1 MGKRTGYPHGTFSFA
16 DVMTT
21 DVDGAKSFYSE
32 FFGWSAQTTRAGTA
46 EEYTLFSMDGAP
58 VAGTFVQPPE
68 QRDQGIPPNWVSYIN
83 VDDVDE
89 TSRLAREAGGSVV
102 VEPRDVADAGRMS
115 AILDT
120 HGAGFCIWEPRKHFG
135 AGIVNE
141 PGAMS
146 WNELRSPDPKSVQ
159 NFYTLLFGWSYQ
171 ETDMGGGL
179 AYVGV
184 NVGGKLNGGMIPSQ
198 VMGPDVPPHWGVYF
212 AVEDTDEAVERAQG
226 IGAKVLAPPMDV
238 PMGSFASLADPQ
250 GAAFSILA
258 GQLDP

>member
-1 MGKRTGYPHGTFSFA
+1 MGPSPFTQSSSGGRPR
-16 DVMTT
+16 
-21 DVDGAKSFYSE
+21 
-32 FFGWSAQTTRAGTA
+32 TTRAGTT
-46 EEYTLFSMDGAP
+46 EEYTLFSKDGAP
-58 VAGTFVQPPE
+58 VAGTFEQPPE
-68 QRDQGIPPNWVSYIN
+68 QRDQGIPPNWVSYIT

-115 AILDT
+115 AILDP

-141 PGAMS
+141 RGAMS
-146 WNELRSPDPKSVQ
+146 WNELRLPDPKSVQ
-159 NFYTLLFGWSYQ
+159 DFYTQLFGWSYE

-184 NVGGKLNGGMIPSQ
+184 SVGGKLNGGMIPSQ

-212 AVEDTDEAVERAQG
+212 GVEDTEQAVERAQG
-226 IGAKVLAPPMDV
+226 IGAKVLARPMDV
-238 PMGSFASLADPQ
+238 PKGSFASLADPQ
-250 GAAFSILA
+250 GAAFSIVA
-258 GQLDP
+258 GQFDP

>member
-1 MGKRTGYPHGTFSFA
+1 MGKRTEYPHGTFSFA

-21 DVDGAKSFYSE
+21 DVDGARSFYSE

-68 QRDQGIPPNWVSYIN
+68 QRDQRVPPNWVSYIN

-102 VEPRDVADAGRMS
+102 VEPSDVADAGRMS

-146 WNELRSPDPKSVQ
+146 WNELRLPDPKSVQ
-159 NFYTLLFGWSYQ
+159 NFYTQLFGWSYQ

-198 VMGPDVPPHWGVYF
+198 VMGPDVPPHWAIYF

-226 IGAKVLAPPMDV
+226 IGAKVLASPMDV
-238 PMGSFASLADPQ
+238 PKGRFASLADPQ
-250 GAAFSILA
+250 GAAFSIVA
-258 GQLDP
+258 GQFDP

>member
-1 MGKRTGYPHGTFSFA
+1 M
-16 DVMTT
+16 
-21 DVDGAKSFYSE
+21 
-32 FFGWSAQTTRAGTA
+32 
-46 EEYTLFSMDGAP
+46 
-58 VAGTFVQPPE
+58 QPPE

-102 VEPRDVADAGRMS
+102 VEPRDVAGAGRMS

-159 NFYTLLFGWSYQ
+159 NFYTQLFGWSYQ

-184 NVGGKLNGGMIPSQ
+184 NVGGKLNGGMILSQ
-198 VMGPDVPPHWGVYF
+198 VMGP
-212 AVEDTDEAVERAQG
+212 TCRR
-226 IGAKVLAPPMDV
+226 IGASTSRSRTRTRRWKGPR
-238 PMGSFASLADPQ
+238 GSEQRCWRRPWTFPWAVSLRSRIPRGPRSRSSPDS
-250 GAAFSILA
+250 SIRSA
-258 GQLDP
+258 GRLP